1 MNMPGSHPRK
11 QMPPPKRSRLLN
23 FIFSRIKFMTQK
35 SKKPSCVKLFTLIL
49 RVREY
54 EKKGAASIFTII
66 KYKYYIFRDR
76 ARIILGLYLAKF
88 GLSQDREVIAFLSSC
103 YQYRR
108 DSHGQLFQDVLAHFV
123 SPKTQGFFVEF
134 GATDG
139 LFLSNTYFLE
149 KKYDWKGILAEPARS
164 WAEKLKVNR
173 NICSL
178 DFRCVWRK
186 SGEIIEFVEDT
197 LPEISGVSETLN
209 KKRMSINSASYKVD
223 TVSLIDLLD
232 EHHAPS
238 YIDYM
243 SIDTEGSEFEILEDF
258 DFSRYQFGLIT
269 VEHNYETEKREKLLT
284 LLSSKHYKRIFQN
297 ISAEDDWYVASTN
310 TS

>member
-1 MNMPGSHPRK
+1 M
-11 QMPPPKRSRLLN
+11 
-23 FIFSRIKFMTQK
+23 
-35 SKKPSCVKLFTLIL
+35 KLFTLIL